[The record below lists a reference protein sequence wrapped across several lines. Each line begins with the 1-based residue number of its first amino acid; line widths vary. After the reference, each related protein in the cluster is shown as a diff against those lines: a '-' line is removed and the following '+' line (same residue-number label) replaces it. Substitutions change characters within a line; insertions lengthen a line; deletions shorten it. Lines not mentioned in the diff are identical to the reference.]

1 MGDRQ
6 ARLFYE
12 EGIIMRQ
19 TECGDKTLNEAKD
32 NNTASEQAL
41 RSDAFSKD
49 AANIA
54 KQADSNTRQ
63 ACGNL
68 PQLSVVGDNKQNAS
82 KPKVIEVPPSDELDS
97 PEWHKHH
104 TPEKGAPGEYVPAV
118 TPHQPPDSRVVA
130 ALEAIRPDIMKQ
142 RMEELSGHKEVTIN
156 GQTDKIESRST
167 FGDGYD
173 KALNYLKEKFEK
185 DGYKVV
191 IDTYSRH
198 GETYHNLRAMR
209 LGQTKPDEV
218 VMFGAHIDSTA
229 GYPWGFEPK
238 APGAD
243 DDLSG
248 AVGATEIAHAIKDM
262 PLDRTVVFSLF
273 SGEEEGLWGSRAMAE
288 LYKQAQTE
296 SKQGVDH
303 SKDGL
308 GKIVAMYQMDMIG
321 YSPSSKT
328 IESHD
333 TTSDAGAHNLTNVLA
348 AAQQRYN
355 IDLKVYGAHNEELT
369 NRSDHYPFYKNGSP
383 AVLVIEPY
391 DTAGDNFNPNYHSTN
406 DTIDKVNLPYMT
418 NVTKLVLAA
427 GVEMA
432 GLRDK

>member
-6 ARLFYE
+6 ARKFYE
-12 EGIIMRQ
+12 EGITMRQ
-19 TECGDKTLNEAKD
+19 TECGEQNLNEGKD
-32 NNTASEQAL
+32 TKSASDQAL
-41 RSDAFSKD
+41 RSDAITKD
-49 AANIA
+49 SATIA
-54 KQADSNTRQ
+54 KQAESSAPKT
-63 ACGNL
+63 CGNL
-68 PQLSVVGDNKQNAS
+68 PQLSVVGDNKAATPA
-82 KPKVIEVPPSDELDS
+82 PKVIDVPHSDELDS
-97 PEWHKHH
+97 PAWHDHH
-104 TPEKGAPGEYVPAV
+104 RPEKGAPGEYIPAV
-118 TPHQPPDSRVVA
+118 IQRQPPDSRVVA
-130 ALEAIRPDIMKQ
+130 ALNNIRPDVMKE
-142 RMEELSGHKEVTIN
+142 RLEELSGHKEVTIN
-156 GQTDKIESRST
+156 GKPTTIESRST

-173 KALNYLKEKFEK
+173 KALQFLKEKFEK
-185 DGYKVV
+185 DGYTVV
-191 IDTYSRH
+191 MDTYSKN
-198 GETYHNLRAMR
+198 GEQYHNMRAIK
-209 LGQTKPDEV
+209 LGQTKPEEV

-229 GYPWGFEPK
+229 GYPWEFEPK

-248 AVGATEIAHAIKDM
+248 AVGATEIAHVIKDM

-288 LYKQAQTE
+288 LYKQAQN
-296 SKQGVDH
+296 SGGDH

-308 GKIVAMYQMDMIG
+308 GKIVGMYQMDMVG

-333 TTSDAGAHNLTNVLA
+333 TTSNAAAHNLTNVLA

-369 NRSDHYPFYKNGSP
+369 NRSDHYPFYRNGIP

-406 DTIDKVNLPYMT
+406 DMIDKVNMTYMT
-418 NVTKLVLAA
+418 NVTKLVTAA
-427 GVEMA
+427 GLELA
-432 GLRDK
+432 GLRNP